1 MSFKDEAVKSFLK
14 RAKGKYSAALYSFEN
29 EDYPAAIA
37 SLYYSAFQSVSAL
50 MIHRDVPEN
59 KHTQVRAWVGKELFR
74 KGLIS
79 SDLAKMYNR
88 LMDDRQDAD
97 YKPTVNIT
105 REMVETYIQPVKE
118 FHSIILKIVQQ
129 EGLKDIDAFHIK

>member
-1 MSFKDEAVKSFLK
+1 MSFKGEAVKSFLK
-14 RAKGKYSAALYSFEN
+14 RAKGKYSAAVYSFEN

-59 KHTQVRAWVGKELFR
+59 KHTQVRAWVGKELF
-74 KGLIS
+74 KQGLIS

-105 REMVETYIQPVKE
+105 REIVESYFEPVKE
-118 FHSIILKIVQQ
+118 FNSIIVNIIRQ
-129 EGLKDIDAFHIK
+129 EGLEELDGFYIN

>member
-1 MSFKDEAVKSFLK
+1 MSFKGDAVKSFLK
-14 RAKGKYSAALYSFEN
+14 RAKGKYSAAVYSFEN
-29 EDYPAAIA
+29 EDYPAAVA

-59 KHTQVRAWVGKELFR
+59 KHTQVRAWVGRELF
-74 KGLIS
+74 KQGLIS

-105 REMVETYIQPVKE
+105 REVVESYFVPVKE
-118 FHSIILKIVQQ
+118 FNSIILKMIQQ
-129 EGLKDIDAFHIK
+129 EGLEDLDAFYIN

>member
-14 RAKGKYSAALYSFEN
+14 RAKGKYSAAVYSFEN

-50 MIHRDVPEN
+50 MVHREVSEN
-59 KHTQVRAWVGKELFR
+59 KHTQVRAWVGKELF
-74 KGLIS
+74 KQGLIG

-105 REMVETYIQPVKE
+105 REAVESYFEPVKE
-118 FHSIILKIVQQ
+118 FNAIILKMIQQ
-129 EGLKDIDAFHIK
+129 EGLQGLDTFYIN